1 MVRGT
6 PLFRGDSEV
15 EQLLYIFRYGC
26 DVVWK
31 SFLTAI
37 SFNNKEN
44 RMELHFCLKD
54 CLEPQLRKCGLE

>member
-1 MVRGT
+1 MYERYLVIWRDFPYYLRSYYVT
-6 PLFRGDSEV
+6 YLYWRMQLLAEV

-44 RMELHFCLKD
+44 
-54 CLEPQLRKCGLE
+54 